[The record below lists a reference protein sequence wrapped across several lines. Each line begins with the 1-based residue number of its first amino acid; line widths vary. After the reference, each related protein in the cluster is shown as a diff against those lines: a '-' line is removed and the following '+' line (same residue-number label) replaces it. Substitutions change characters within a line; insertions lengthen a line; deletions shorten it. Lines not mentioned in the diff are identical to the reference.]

1 MRDRRITQQQLRTLL
16 LLALL
21 PLATELL
28 PGRMEQAGSA
38 AWLCPLAAGG
48 GAVVLA
54 LVCGKDT
61 GAPKDLGLRLR
72 EHWGKAGSRVLM
84 GAFSC
89 GASYSSPPTPA
100 GWGDGCPMPWGPR
113 LCC

>member
-48 GAVVLA
+48 GAGFMMARRKRQERIRREERRERRRKRLA
-54 LVCGKDT
+54 EIGYKEEDFEELVRRRRENTADT
-61 GAPKDLGLRLR
+61 KNSQ
-72 EHWGKAGSRVLM
+72 K
-84 GAFSC
+84 
-89 GASYSSPPTPA
+89 
-100 GWGDGCPMPWGPR
+100 
-113 LCC
+113 